1 MGIILTS
8 TRETEQSK
16 MTNLKTQEIFKKV
29 ADALEVTVKEVV
41 SRFENGDQDIVKW
54 VNLTL
59 KMHA

>member
-1 MGIILTS
+1 
-8 TRETEQSK
+8 